1 MPLRTVT
8 ATPGWQCAAPDA
20 TLRDMKDTHTI
31 DRLPDEHLWQL
42 VLTRQPGDFLYAV
55 TTMGVYCRPGCP
67 SPRPLRKN
75 VRFFRNPPE
84 AEAAGFRAC
93 KRCDPKGERAGIAQ
107 AVVRDA
113 CASIEASDE
122 IPSLDALATRA
133 GYSRFHF
140 LRLFRDHTGLTPRA
154 YAEGVRARKLGAS
167 LAEGTR
173 VADAVADAGFG
184 SESRVYEKTGA
195 LLGMTPGAARRGG
208 AGETIRTASA
218 DCRFGRLLVG
228 ATDKGVC
235 FIGFAEPDEALLADL
250 RRRFPRAGIEA
261 DDAAL
266 AGTVRAVLDFL
277 EEPKQALGLPL
288 DLRGTAFQQ
297 LVWRTLTRIPAG
309 QTRSYAEV
317 AAMVGNPRAVR
328 AVARSCATNPVA
340 LAVPCHRV
348 VGSDGALTGYRW
360 GVARKRSLL
369 ERETAV
375 AAAG

>member
-1 MPLRTVT
+1 V
-8 ATPGWQCAAPDA
+8 PDA
-20 TLRDMKDTHTI
+20 TLPLMKDTNAI
-31 DRLPDEHLWQL
+31 DRLPDEHLWQQ

-113 CASIEASDE
+113 CAAIEASDD

-140 LRLFRDHTGLTPRA
+140 LRMFRDHTGLTPRA
-154 YAEGVRARKLGAS
+154 YAEGVRARKLGTA
-167 LAEGTR
+167 LAQGTR

-184 SESRVYEKTGA
+184 SESRVYEKTHA

-208 AGETIRTASA
+208 AGEIIHTAAA

-250 RRRFPRAGIEA
+250 RRRFPRASIEA

-297 LVWRTLTRIPAG
+297 LVWRTLTRIPPG

-360 GVARKRSLL
+360 GVPRKRALL
-369 ERETAV
+369 EREAIV
-375 AAAG
+375 AAE